1 MGFPGQSKHNNNNLW
16 ESIFFVFLVLFT
28 GYVLLQSSLFE
39 VKHIIVKGNQHI
51 STEKVVAVSGL
62 YTGTNIFRIDL
73 TEAGR
78 KLDLLPV
85 LKEVQLNRVMPG
97 TVVIEVEEREPVAL
111 VPIGNGFVEVDSE
124 LVHLRPGRVGTAGL
138 PILTGVDAR
147 STGPGRN
154 LTGDGL
160 ADLVRVVLEL
170 PPELKD
176 LLSEAHLDSG
186 GRVILYT
193 MEGVPCQLGLPNDI
207 RAKGV
212 LFLQV
217 MHELQGM
224 GKKIEYVD
232 LSFIGTPVVKYVE

>member
-1 MGFPGQSKHNNNNLW
+1 MGFPGQPKRKYNLW
-16 ESIFFVFLVLFT
+16 ESIFFVFMVLFT

-62 YTGTNIFRIDL
+62 HTGTNIFKIDL
-73 TEAGR
+73 AEAAS

-85 LKEVQLNRVMPG
+85 IRDIRFYRVMPG

-111 VPIGNGFVEVDSE
+111 VPTGSGFVEVDSE
-124 LVHLRPGRVGTAGL
+124 VVHLRPGRVGTAGL
-138 PILTGVDAR
+138 PVLTGVDAR
-147 STGPGRN
+147 STGPGRS

-160 ADLVRVVLEL
+160 EDLVRVVLEL
-170 PPELKD
+170 PLELRD
-176 LLSEAHLDSG
+176 LLSEAHLDPN

-193 MEGVPCQLGLPNDI
+193 LEGVPCRLGLPNDI

-217 MHELQGM
+217 LHELQGM

-232 LSFIGTPVVKYVE
+232 LSFLGTPVVKYAE